1 MEDKRVKLL
10 WLVNVKLPVIDE
22 VQNKQASVNVGG
34 WLTGLYESLTINN
47 EISQIMICYPTHDS
61 TEKEFISGKLHAI
74 PFVYSNEQT
83 SEKIDKYFTD
93 LLHKYEPDIIH
104 IHGSE
109 FSYSL
114 AMSNAAEKCNQLD
127 RVVCSIQGMVS
138 VYAHHYYAA
147 LPDSVVRK
155 KTIVERLRGT
165 ALEKQKIDYEK
176 RGFDEIALL
185 KKVKHV
191 VGRTSWDRACTWII
205 NPESHY
211 HFCNEILRSSFYDGK
226 WRYDQCRPHTIMLSQ
241 GAKPIKGLHI
251 VLDALKI
258 VKEYYPDVKVVV
270 AGNNIL
276 AEKNKSSYARYIEK
290 QISEGGLS
298 DNITFTG
305 NLNEQEMKN
314 NMLKSNVFVLPSSIE
329 NSPNS
334 LGEAML
340 LGLPCIASD
349 VGGVLDM
356 MRHEEEGIVYPFNE
370 FYKLAYEIIRVFRM
384 KTDAEKMGIE
394 AAKHARVTHSATLN
408 AEKMM
413 SIYREI
419 IDEAH

>member
-1 MEDKRVKLL
+1 
-10 WLVNVKLPVIDE
+10 
-22 VQNKQASVNVGG
+22 
-34 WLTGLYESLTINN
+34 
-47 EISQIMICYPTHDS
+47 
-61 TEKEFISGKLHAI
+61 
-74 PFVYSNEQT
+74 
-83 SEKIDKYFTD
+83 
-93 LLHKYEPDIIH
+93 
-104 IHGSE
+104 
-109 FSYSL
+109 
-114 AMSNAAEKCNQLD
+114 
-127 RVVCSIQGMVS
+127 
-138 VYAHHYYAA
+138 
-147 LPDSVVRK
+147 
-155 KTIVERLRGT
+155 
-165 ALEKQKIDYEK
+165 
-176 RGFDEIALL
+176 
-185 KKVKHV
+185 
-191 VGRTSWDRACTWII
+191 
-205 NPESHY
+205 
-211 HFCNEILRSSFYDGK
+211 
-226 WRYDQCRPHTIMLSQ
+226 MLSQ